1 MPAGETAIFT
11 DEEMKTREKENI
23 LNALRQC
30 NGKVPSED
38 GAAKLLTMKPTTLY
52 SRIKK
57 LNLTI

>member
-1 MPAGETAIFT
+1 MPAGENAIFT

-30 NGKVPSED
+30 NGKVPNKD
-38 GAAKLLTMKPTTLY
+38 GATKLLKMKPTTLY

>member
-1 MPAGETAIFT
+1 MPAGENAIFT

-23 LNALRQC
+23 LNTLRQC

-38 GAAKLLTMKPTTLY
+38 GAAKLLKMKPTTLY